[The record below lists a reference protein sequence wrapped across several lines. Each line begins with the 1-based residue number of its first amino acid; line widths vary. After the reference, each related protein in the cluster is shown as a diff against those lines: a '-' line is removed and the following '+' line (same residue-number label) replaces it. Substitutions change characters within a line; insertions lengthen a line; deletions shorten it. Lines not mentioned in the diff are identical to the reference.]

1 LAISAP
7 PQDRFPVVSF
17 RDGGLARHAQHR
29 ATCFKKKFDFFA
41 KPKLFAYARTFMF
54 AKYL

>member
-1 LAISAP
+1 LAISA